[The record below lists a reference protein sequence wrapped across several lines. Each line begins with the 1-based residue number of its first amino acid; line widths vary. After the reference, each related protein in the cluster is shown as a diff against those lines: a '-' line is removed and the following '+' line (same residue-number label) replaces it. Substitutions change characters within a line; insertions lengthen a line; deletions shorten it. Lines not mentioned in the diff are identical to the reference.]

1 MVIRCELKE
10 RTMNDLAISTIRTA
24 VPAFVGA
31 VVAILAGWGIPLDD
45 AAVNGFQ
52 AFVFGL
58 TTALYY
64 LLVRLAA
71 KKVPQLEWL
80 LGAPKAPTYKD

>member
-1 MVIRCELKE
+1 
-10 RTMNDLAISTIRTA
+10 MNDLATSTIRTF
-24 VPAFVGA
+24 VPSFVGA

-80 LGAPKAPTYKD
+80 LGVPKAPTYKD

>member
-1 MVIRCELKE
+1 
-10 RTMNDLAISTIRTA
+10 MNDLAISTIRTF
-24 VPAFVGA
+24 VPSLVGG
-31 VVAILAGWGIPLDD
+31 VVALLAGWGIHLDD

-52 AFVFGL
+52 VFVFAFV
-58 TTALYY
+58 TALYY

-71 KKVPQLEWL
+71 KKFPKLEWL